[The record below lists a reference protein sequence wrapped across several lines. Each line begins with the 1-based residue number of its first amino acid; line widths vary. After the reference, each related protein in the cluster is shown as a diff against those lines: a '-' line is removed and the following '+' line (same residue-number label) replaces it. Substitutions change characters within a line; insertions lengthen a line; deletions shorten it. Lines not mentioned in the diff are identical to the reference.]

1 MFGLS
6 AKERALKKYQEKQR
20 QLRSDPKFTCKTSDS
35 DFLLW
40 YLALSSSQDASHYSS
55 LSSDSSSVSF
65 GASSSSSGS
74 SCQPDSGNSYSTSC
88 DTPSSTSF
96 DSGSSW

>member
-6 AKERALKKYQEKQR
+6 AKERALKKYQEQQR

-40 YLALSSSQDASHYSS
+40 YLALSNSQSFSSYSS
-55 LSSDSSSVSF
+55 SIGDSSSSV
-65 GASSSSSGS
+65 S

-88 DTPSSTSF
+88 DTSSSTSI